1 MGRAL
6 HILHGNCKEKE
17 GFNMKISYA
26 FIFYLIFSLFSFIA
40 LKVSGA
46 KILTYLIFT
55 AVMLIT
61 AGFALTNRK
70 RIVFMLLLVNSYL
83 VLPKMFLLSVVWI
96 LPGFLISFLFL
107 KKIDTETRIA
117 IGLVLSL
124 SLILFSVLLSYL
136 GIPISRML
144 MILIFSSPLMLLLN
158 KKVRDDFEELFNSQ
172 PDYKK
177 LSLIIVVITFILLV
191 YSPFFN
197 EKALPQT
204 TAVEYY
210 SAARYVERV
219 LSEQKNFPIWEV
231 KNTLGQARYTLDA
244 PAYFWFS
251 GISAFILGRNALFI
265 YNQAF
270 IFLIIVSAVFLFLT
284 FKRISSNNLLSLMIT
299 FLFFSFPTIGAAV
312 GASGNM
318 KGFAALCIGSLS
330 LYFLVMLVNKKN
342 VLYFF
347 MLFLLG
353 GIAVLFHPVA
363 LYIIMGVM
371 ISALLSL
378 EKKHFVSWKFWS
390 VLCLI
395 SMVFMFW
402 IVPFFHYSYRVTQ
415 NLGASMSINFPEYV
429 RENLA
434 FMGLSILLM
443 LILLYFLITKKGKL
457 HYNLVWLVPF
467 LLLVVYSLD
476 STKFPILN

>member
-1 MGRAL
+1 
-6 HILHGNCKEKE
+6 
-17 GFNMKISYA
+17 MKISYA

-46 KILTYLIFT
+46 KILMYLIFT

-197 EKALPQT
+197 EKA
-204 TAVEYY
+204 
-210 SAARYVERV
+210 
-219 LSEQKNFPIWEV
+219 
-231 KNTLGQARYTLDA
+231 
-244 PAYFWFS
+244 
-251 GISAFILGRNALFI
+251 
-265 YNQAF
+265 
-270 IFLIIVSAVFLFLT
+270 
-284 FKRISSNNLLSLMIT
+284 
-299 FLFFSFPTIGAAV
+299 
-312 GASGNM
+312 
-318 KGFAALCIGSLS
+318 
-330 LYFLVMLVNKKN
+330 
-342 VLYFF
+342 
-347 MLFLLG
+347 
-353 GIAVLFHPVA
+353 
-363 LYIIMGVM
+363 
-371 ISALLSL
+371 
-378 EKKHFVSWKFWS
+378 
-390 VLCLI
+390 
-395 SMVFMFW
+395 
-402 IVPFFHYSYRVTQ
+402 
-415 NLGASMSINFPEYV
+415 
-429 RENLA
+429 
-434 FMGLSILLM
+434 
-443 LILLYFLITKKGKL
+443 
-457 HYNLVWLVPF
+457 
-467 LLLVVYSLD
+467 
-476 STKFPILN
+476 